1 MSVGVQALFFVIDLV
16 LPLFVGILI
25 RHSGRATMRLMDRM
39 TYAGILVIMP
49 ILNLLSF
56 WTLAL
61 DPKVLLLPVAGLS
74 MQVISGGLGYGIAR
88 LKYESSRERGSFFL
102 ASMLSNRGIVGALTV
117 FLFYGEGAFAISRLI
132 VVFNDLALY
141 VVGFPI
147 ARRFST
153 QDAAGQLGG
162 QGGLA
167 LGFGTTQL
175 PALGFLLGVLLNLS
189 GIPRPAQL
197 SGVFEYLVHGN
208 AWLVVVPIGYALQL
222 DAIRAYA
229 GDVWELLGIKFVLSP
244 FLGGLVAYALGFGG
258 VRLRVLIILA
268 ATPTAISAIFTTRI
282 HRLNDRLAVAAFAL
296 TTALYPLVVLPLIYL
311 LERLVD

>member
-1 MSVGVQALFFVIDLV
+1 MLVGAQALFFIIDLV
-16 LPLFVGILI
+16 LPLLAGTLI
-25 RHSGRATMRLMDRM
+25 RRSGRATARFMERM
-39 TYAGILVIMP
+39 TFVGILVIMP

-56 WTLAL
+56 WTLSL

-74 MQVISGGLGYGIAR
+74 MQVVSGGLGYGIAR
-88 LKYESSRERGSFFL
+88 LKYETSRDRGSYFL

-132 VVFNDLALY
+132 VVFNDLVLY

-153 QDAAGQLGG
+153 QDEAGGSG
-162 QGGLA
+162 KRDGEA

-189 GIPRPAQL
+189 GLPRPGLL
-197 SGVFEYLVHGN
+197 SGAFEYLVHGN

-222 DAIRAYA
+222 EAIRTYA
-229 GDVWELLGIKFVLSP
+229 GDLWELLGIKFIMSP
-244 FLGGLVAYALGFGG
+244 LLAGLVAHALGFGG

-282 HRLNDRLAVAAFAL
+282 HRLNDRLALAAFAL
-296 TTALYPLVVLPLIYL
+296 TTALYPLVVFPLIYL